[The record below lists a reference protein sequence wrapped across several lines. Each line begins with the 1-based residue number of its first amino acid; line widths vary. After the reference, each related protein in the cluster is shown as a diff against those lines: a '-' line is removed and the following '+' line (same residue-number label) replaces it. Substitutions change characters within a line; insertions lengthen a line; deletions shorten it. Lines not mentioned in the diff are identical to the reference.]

1 MKKNLYLFS
10 KKFFSYLLTL
20 FLLVTLIF
28 FLIRFTPG
36 DPAAKYLSPE
46 LSKDL
51 AEKVRTSFNL
61 DKPVLVQYTSFVKNM
76 FTGDFGISYQYHRP
90 VFEVI
95 REYLLFTVLFA
106 LTSFAIQFFAGLKYA
121 VYVVKKGN
129 KLLTRLSDS
138 IALGIYS
145 VPTFIIGIMLIYLFS
160 HSFKLFPSADLYSL
174 NFSEKDFFARVYEIF
189 IHSVL
194 PLATLSLPG
203 IVIFYRYAKEN
214 IYSIKEKS
222 FIRYLYSNGVEEK
235 EIYKGHIIPNI
246 LPQLISLSGV
256 ELSILLSG
264 ALITEVL
271 FNLPGMGRITVTAI
285 VQRDYP
291 LLLAS
296 TFISGVF
303 VLLCNFTA
311 EILRGAI
318 DKRLIKEVY
327 S

>member
-28 FLIRFTPG
+28 FLIRLTPG
-36 DPAAKYLSPE
+36 DPAARYVSPD
-46 LSKDL
+46 LNKDL
-51 AEKVRTSFNL
+51 AEKVRISFNL
-61 DKPVLVQYTSFVKNM
+61 DKSVFVQYVSFVKNM
-76 FTGDFGISYQYHRP
+76 FTGDFGVSYQYHRP

-95 REYLLFTVLFA
+95 KEYLPFTILFA
-106 LTSFAIQFFAGLKYA
+106 LTSFAIQFFTGVSLA
-121 VYVVKKGN
+121 VYIVRKG
-129 KLLTRLSDS
+129 KHLLTKIFDS

-145 VPTFIIGIMLIYLFS
+145 MPTFIIGIILIYIFS
-160 HSFKLFPSADLYSL
+160 VGLKIFPSADLYSL
-174 NFSEKDFFARVYEIF
+174 DFSDKDFLGKIYEIF
-189 IHSVL
+189 IHLVL
-194 PLATLSLPG
+194 PLLTLSLPG
-203 IVIFYRYAKEN
+203 VVIFYRYTKEN

-222 FIRYLYSNGVEEK
+222 FIRYLYSNGIEEK

-271 FNLPGMGRITVTAI
+271 FSLPGMGRVTVAAI
-285 VQRDYP
+285 SQRDYP
-291 LLLAS
+291 LIVAS
-296 TFISGVF
+296 TFTSGVF
-303 VLLCNFTA
+303 VLLCNFA
-311 EILRGAI
+311 GEILRGVI
-318 DKRLIKEVY
+318 DKRLTKEVY